1 MSDVLDKYFVANT
14 EGVNSKGY
22 RVLTSGIRT
31 ERFEQNPICL
41 GEHSAWR
48 VVGKWGDIKKEGNTL
63 KVGKLKI
70 SRNQEEYK
78 NDIEDGII
86 SAVSM
91 GLRPISW
98 SEDPLLM
105 MPGQTRPTLTECEL
119 VEVSLV
125 AIPANPESVGVR
137 LYAESET
144 LEQLSM
150 EQVERIFKHN
160 ETSETMSG
168 TKNGTVE
175 QTGTTQNGT
184 MEQDGMERL
193 GVIEGQVK
201 QQNETLASLKT
212 TLETLSKAV
221 LSQNGTASGTMEQ
234 QNGTA
239 SGTASETSSGTASG
253 TELERLKQEM
263 EQLKQERL
271 SVSEILKGFK
281 GGATS
286 ETQDTQDFRK
296 QDPAQLRKL
305 MNDEPDKLEAMAD
318 EYLKFCFG
326 V

>member
-1 MSDVLDKYFVANT
+1 MREVLDKYFVANT

-22 RVLTSGIRT
+22 RVLTAGIRT
-31 ERFEQNPICL
+31 ERFMQNPICL
-41 GEHSAWR
+41 GEHSAWQ
-48 VVGKWGDIKKEGNTL
+48 VVGKWGDINKEGNTL

-70 SRNQEEYK
+70 SRNQEAYK
-78 NDIEDGII
+78 NDVEDGII

-98 SEDPLLM
+98 SEDAMLM

-125 AIPANPESVGVR
+125 AIPANPESVEVR
-137 LYAESET
+137 LYAEGET

-175 QTGTTQNGT
+175 QAGAAQNGT
-184 MEQDGMERL
+184 TEQAGMERL
-193 GVIEGQVK
+193 SVIEGQVK
-201 QQNETLASLKT
+201 QQNETLASLKS
-212 TLETLSKAV
+212 TLETLLKAV
-221 LSQNGTASGTMEQ
+221 SSQNGTTSGTVEQ
-234 QNGTA
+234 Q
-239 SGTASETSSGTASG
+239 SGTASG
-253 TELERLKQEM
+253 TVEQQEMERLKQEM

-281 GGATS
+281 AATS

-296 QDPAQLRKL
+296 QDAAQLRKL
-305 MNDEPDKLEAMAD
+305 MNDEPDKLQAMAD
-318 EYLKFCFG
+318 EYLKFCFE